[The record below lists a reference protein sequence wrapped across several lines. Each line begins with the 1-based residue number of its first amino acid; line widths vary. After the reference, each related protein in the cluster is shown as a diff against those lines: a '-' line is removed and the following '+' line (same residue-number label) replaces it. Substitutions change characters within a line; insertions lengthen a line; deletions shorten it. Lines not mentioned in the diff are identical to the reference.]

1 MPSIKIQDR
10 DLTTVAVGGI
20 LDNVVYIPGMLGSKG
35 EPTLSGKPELFLT
48 LSEFKN
54 KIGKEPND
62 LSYIMAEELLI
73 QGLPVL
79 YEAFADKETLIAS
92 LAAQPTT
99 QPTTDASAP
108 FSQTAFERLED
119 RAEYPVKYITVGG
132 YEDCMVKSDVE
143 DDDDSINIIRNM
155 IACAKE
161 RGDAIALIDH
171 AKFAKTL
178 TASQKISNIRTDLI
192 PYLTGTKASMTS
204 AKLSYASAFAPYG
217 RYTLSTARKIGD
229 AGEYTN
235 ERWLPASFGYLLALA
250 KSIRNN
256 PNWFAIAGINRG
268 IVPKLVDVDVEIS
281 RSVSEAYLQ
290 SNAALSIN
298 PIIAYRNNADKYYT
312 IWGNRTLA
320 LNETDLATTAADTH
334 FQKPATDAPNNTRAS
349 SYLNVRQLVC
359 DLKKVLYAAASELTF
374 EQNSDVL
381 WVNFKSKILP
391 TLDFMVSN
399 QGIRD
404 YKIQKV
410 RTNIRG
416 ALHAKITIVPIEA
429 VEDWIIDIE
438 LTDADLTV
446 ND

>member
-1 MPSIKIQDR
+1 MPSIIINDR
-10 DLTTVAVGGI
+10 DLTTVAVGGL
-20 LDNVVYIPGMLGSKG
+20 LDNVVYIPGVLGKNKDG
-35 EPTLSGKPELFLT
+35 EDAPTLSGKPELFLT
-48 LSEFKN
+48 LSDFKN
-54 KIGKEPND
+54 KIGKEPKD

-79 YEAFADKETLIAS
+79 YEAFAEATLIES
-92 LAAQPTT
+92 LAAQPIS
-99 QPTTDASAP
+99 DASAP
-108 FSQTAFERLED
+108 FSQTAFERLAD
-119 RAEYPVKYITVGG
+119 RAEYPVKYITGGG
-132 YEDCMVKSDVE
+132 YEDCMVKSGVE
-143 DDDDSINIIRNM
+143 DNDNSINIIQNM
-155 IACAKE
+155 IKCAEK

-171 AKFAKTL
+171 AKFAANL
-178 TASQKISNIRTDLI
+178 TASEKISKIRTDLI
-192 PYLTGTKASMTS
+192 PYLTGTEDGMTS

-217 RYTLSTARKIGD
+217 RYTLSTAWKIGD
-229 AGEYTN
+229 DREYTK

-268 IVPKLVDVDVEIS
+268 IVPKLVDIDVEIS

-290 SNAALSIN
+290 SNAAPSIN

-320 LNETDLATTAADTH
+320 LNQTDLTTAAAETH
-334 FQKPATDAPNNTRAS
+334 FQKPATDVPSNTRAS

-359 DLKKVLYAAASELTF
+359 DLKKVLYSAASELTF

-381 WVNFKSKILP
+381 WVNFKSKVLP

-410 RTNIRG
+410 RTNTRG

-429 VEDWIIDIE
+429 VEDWTIDIE